1 MTESNILNIL
11 PILIE
16 HLTFTLTDNTADFIA
31 MKGMEATMPTIKTE
45 YAQQNTPNSVILKNC
60 LMKLQLRLTQIYK
73 KKIINQRYYYC
84 KPAEV
89 AFIFKREQKESD
101 WKITI
106 LFV

>member
-45 YAQQNTPNSVILKNC
+45 YAQQNAPNSVILKNC

-73 KKIINQRYYYC
+73 KNNKS
-84 KPAEV
+84 EV
-89 AFIFKREQKESD
+89 LLLQASRGSIY
-101 WKITI
+101 I
-106 LFV
+106 